1 MTTQTAPQILTLGD
15 LRIASWIA
23 TLGRFTVPIG
33 VASLLLIG
41 VAFLNRPAIAAEQE
55 CFQRTELV
63 EYLGQ
68 RAHEAQSAMGLAN
81 NGGLLEVFTTDDQ
94 STWTILLTMP
104 NGISCVV
111 GAGETWMDLAQPV
124 VGQVSQR
131 PAPPAIRREGSR
143 VPS

>member
-41 VAFLNRPAIAAEQE
+41 AAFLNRPAIAAEQE

-63 EYLGQ
+63 EFLGQ

-81 NGGLLEVFTTDDQ
+81 NGGLLEVCSRRTTNRPGQ
-94 STWTILLTMP
+94 SF
-104 NGISCVV
+104 
-111 GAGETWMDLAQPV
+111 
-124 VGQVSQR
+124 
-131 PAPPAIRREGSR
+131 
-143 VPS
+143 